1 MAKLSEFLP
10 ALYDAPDD
18 DDAPRLA
25 MTGRLQLRNGTG
37 LGL

>member
-10 ALYDAPDD
+10 ALYENPDD

-25 MTGRLQLRNGTG
+25 MTG
-37 LGL
+37 